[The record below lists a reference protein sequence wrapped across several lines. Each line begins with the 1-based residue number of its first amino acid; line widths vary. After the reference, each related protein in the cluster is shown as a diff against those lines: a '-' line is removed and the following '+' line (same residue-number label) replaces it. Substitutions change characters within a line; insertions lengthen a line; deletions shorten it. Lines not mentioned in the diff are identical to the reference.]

1 MLCPSINI
9 NCIFSGML
17 YIFCLEGLNRQG
29 GGSNLC
35 LLLGKRERSLWVGG
49 AGREGSRGC
58 GLLYSGLYKPLKD
71 ARIAGLCVKEA
82 SYIATQ
88 IYNIYC
94 IYKPCAPIM
103 LPPALPPNPSLV
115 CCMFILFHPFH
126 PLSLHVYFYLN
137 CKLGKQGP
145 GCQVARICRD
155 CSLPERPSQ

>member
-103 LPPALPPNPSLV
+103 LP
-115 CCMFILFHPFH
+115 
-126 PLSLHVYFYLN
+126 
-137 CKLGKQGP
+137 
-145 GCQVARICRD
+145 
-155 CSLPERPSQ
+155 SLPTPLLTLLWYVVCLFSFTPSIHSLYMYTSI

>member
-103 LPPALPPNPSLV
+103 LPSPSLLTLLWYVV
-115 CCMFILFHPFH
+115 CLFSFTPSIH
-126 PLSLHVYFYLN
+126 SLYMYTS
-137 CKLGKQGP
+137 
-145 GCQVARICRD
+145 I
-155 CSLPERPSQ
+155 